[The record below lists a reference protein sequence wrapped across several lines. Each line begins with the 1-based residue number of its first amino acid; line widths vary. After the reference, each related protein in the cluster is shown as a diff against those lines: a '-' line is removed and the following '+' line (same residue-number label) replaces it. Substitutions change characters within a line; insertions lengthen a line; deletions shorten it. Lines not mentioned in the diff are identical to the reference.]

1 MKRKLQ
7 LIHLACLCVFW
18 EVECMCT
25 CMEKPEVNI
34 VFWKPFL
41 HFIFWRQF
49 VFWNLD
55 LIILAQPRS
64 LFGLLEILRDPSV
77 SVSLTGIICIYK
89 NSDPYYVGMVCSKP
103 FPLETSTS
111 LISFNSP
118 LASTF
123 IYDLMFAWL
132 LGKTI
137 GIFAEHHKT
146 SVSSNP
152 EAKMR

>member
-1 MKRKLQ
+1 MKRKLH

-25 CMEKPEVNI
+25 RMEKPEVNI

-55 LIILAQPRS
+55 LIILAQ
-64 LFGLLEILRDPSV
+64 LTGLLEILLFLCPSHWDYMYLHELR
-77 SVSLTGIICIYK
+77 SLLCWYALQQT
-89 NSDPYYVGMVCSKP
+89 
-103 FPLETSTS
+103 FPSGNTYLNPS

-118 LASTF
+118 LASAF
-123 IYDLMFAWL
+123 MYDLMFAWL

-146 SVSSNP
+146 SASSNP
-152 EAKMR
+152 KAKMR